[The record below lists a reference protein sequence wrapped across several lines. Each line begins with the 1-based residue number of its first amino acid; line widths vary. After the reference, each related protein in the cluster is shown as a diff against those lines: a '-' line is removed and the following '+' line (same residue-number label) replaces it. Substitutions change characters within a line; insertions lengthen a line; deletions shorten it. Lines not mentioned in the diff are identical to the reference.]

1 MKRSEEEWLEE
12 KILDDLQELADE
24 REKLLMESEELQ
36 DTDMPMEK
44 LEEIHREMERRTRRH
59 ARRRVHLRA
68 ALAAAAIMVLF
79 VGAGV
84 VSSGKKLYIPVIFQ
98 RDRGNETTSKVN
110 NVDATAREYDEEEV
124 CQEIEE
130 KLGVFPIRFKYRPDS
145 MELIYFLLDEEEK
158 EAITQY
164 KCGIYYVYVYISKDY
179 KKSTINIQT
188 DGVILDT
195 IKIESCNMEIPVYI
209 YDDTEEGE
217 YYRVEFEYLNT
228 YYAIN
233 GRIEKDEF
241 LKILE
246 NILIKN
252 A

>member
-12 KILDDLQELADE
+12 KILDDLEELADE

-44 LEEIHREMERRTRRH
+44 LEEIHRETERRTRRH
-59 ARRRVHLRA
+59 VRRRVHLRA

-84 VSSGKKLYIPVIFQ
+84 VSSGKKLYIPQIIQNF
-98 RDRGNETTSKVN
+98 RGTEVSTKVEN
-110 NVDATAREYDEEEV
+110 TDSVYSEYDEEEI

-130 KLGVFPIRFKYRPDS
+130 KLGVLPVRFKYRIKN
-145 MELIYFLLDEEEK
+145 MKIEEYSLNEK
-158 EAITQY
+158 TKEVITKYQ
-164 KCGIYYVYVYISKDY
+164 CGEYYLYVYISKDY
-179 KKSTINIQT
+179 KKSTISIQT
-188 DGVILDT
+188 DGALLDT
-195 IKIESCNMEIPVYI
+195 IKIESCDMEIPVYI
-209 YDDTEEGE
+209 YDDTEGGE
-217 YYRVEFEYLNT
+217 YYSVEFEYLNT
-228 YYAIN
+228 YYAIS
-233 GRIEKDEF
+233 GRMEKEDF
-241 LKILE
+241 FKILE

>member
-84 VSSGKKLYIPVIFQ
+84 VSSGKKLYIPQIIQNF
-98 RDRGNETTSKVN
+98 RGTEVSTKVEN
-110 NVDATAREYDEEEV
+110 TDSVYSEYDEEEI

-130 KLGVFPIRFKYRPDS
+130 KLGVFPVRFKYRPDS
-145 MELIYFLLDEEEK
+145 MQMMYFLLDEEEK
-158 EAITQY
+158 EAVTQY
-164 KCGIYYVYVYISKDY
+164 KYGIYYVHVYISKDY
-179 KKSTINIQT
+179 KKSTISIQT
-188 DGVILDT
+188 DGALLDT
-195 IKIESCNMEIPVYI
+195 IKIESCNMEIPVYV
-209 YDDTEEGE
+209 YDDTEGGE
-217 YYRVEFEYLNT
+217 YYGAEFEYLNT
-228 YYAIN
+228 YYAIS